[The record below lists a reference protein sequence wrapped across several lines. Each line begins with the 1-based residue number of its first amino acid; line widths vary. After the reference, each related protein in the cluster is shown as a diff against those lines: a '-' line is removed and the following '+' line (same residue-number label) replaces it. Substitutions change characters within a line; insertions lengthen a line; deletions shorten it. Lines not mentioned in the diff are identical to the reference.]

1 MSKEIRFYCL
11 FWYSRAIFI
20 FYHKHASFWVI
31 YLIYLCNPSSLSLS
45 LSLSPFFITGKIL
58 AAGNEYDDEDKP
70 SKPNGGMPKHQTE
83 REFLPPP
90 PPRKNHLDARE
101 KQGPA
106 VARAEEDDIFVGD
119 GVDYAI
125 PVKDLSQ
132 SPLSED
138 MEESPRN
145 KEKPSYFTEPAYG
158 PVQTSGLPEEWQGTV
173 SLS

>member
-45 LSLSPFFITGKIL
+45 LSLSIFYYR
-58 AAGNEYDDEDKP
+58 YDDEDKP

-90 PPRKNHLDARE
+90 PPRKNNLDARE

>member
-1 MSKEIRFYCL
+1 M
-11 FWYSRAIFI
+11 
-20 FYHKHASFWVI
+20 
-31 YLIYLCNPSSLSLS
+31 
-45 LSLSPFFITGKIL
+45 

-70 SKPNGGMPKHQTE
+70 SKSNGGMPKLQTE

-101 KQGPA
+101 KQSAA
-106 VARAEEDDIFVGD
+106 VARVEQDDIFVGD

-125 PVKDLSQ
+125 PGKDLSQ

-173 SLS
+173 SYPSNKKNRKLSLLSLKRLYFSC